1 MALTAIRKDVQQKLF
16 VPDDE
21 RLHSILNLVKVD
33 GKKKKHTT
41 FLLTTE
47 HPISVRIYFV
57 KTDKDDSYKKKERFH
72 LRDVREVDGINPK
85 KAIVEFYLTMNDRRY
100 QMTAATSEEKDE
112 FIRELRKLAAQYL
125 PVQMPEFFNVPLHE
139 DRPDVDIIPVETKED
154 FEYPDI
160 KDMQL
165 TTAKEETDFR
175 RMLTKTEFT
184 LAEVDKFSEMLNAE
198 LQSLDGANI
207 QTMLG
212 SEVAVNSLI
221 AIIDAAMDTLRE
233 VEEEVDSYNDIL
245 ANVRKSMDIMDEKD
259 SLVVV
264 ERRNKEKLQVELH
277 SFLSAMDAVTTS
289 HIRTLNE
296 ANFNDAASIA
306 RCSEAARAVSQ
317 FWHGK
322 VPKALVQ
329 MKAYQEKNKGLAVID
344 MFVDRLKSHLSAL
357 FQNLSNMDY
366 ESDGT
371 WTRQIPKQTQRFR
384 ALMPLG
390 ELTGWLKANRPKHYN
405 ASIVQYVTSTRE
417 LYKRLF
423 DTFFDNLIAE
433 VQRLGLMFLRWTE
446 NSLFVLGA
454 SNVSRVSSE
463 RSTVS
468 AVETTDFSQLSHLIE
483 TMLGELNPII
493 EAEQRFFVRF
503 FHINAELLAHAETTS
518 TGSGDSSSVGGK
530 STERVMND
538 QVRGYMSQLFEPLNP
553 QLDRFC
559 RAVCK
564 QGRSNVLLLFV
575 AASRRLIAPS
585 DPSSYFSVTFGS
597 LVVLIKRQFDIFMEE
612 LSREFSDVRISKRS
626 RVGILPTIDQ
636 FAKFQASAEKI
647 FEGAERRTDLE
658 KWYYQLYRS
667 VCDGINKAANSPN
680 SKYPASV
687 VKFENYHELYLRLS
701 ELKISALDAQRKDAK
716 ASKEENIDTYVKEH
730 MGRPLEKIHVIQQY
744 PGKEVKKGLDQLY
757 KKLEKHLVEQS
768 SLLQV
773 VWRHMQEQFLKQMQE
788 YQTLID
794 TCYRGGAKIEL
805 EVSVQDV
812 LSYFSEI
819 AQQH

>member
-1 MALTAIRKDVQQKLF
+1 
-16 VPDDE
+16 
-21 RLHSILNLVKVD
+21 
-33 GKKKKHTT
+33 
-41 FLLTTE
+41 
-47 HPISVRIYFV
+47 
-57 KTDKDDSYKKKERFH
+57 
-72 LRDVREVDGINPK
+72 
-85 KAIVEFYLTMNDRRY
+85 
-100 QMTAATSEEKDE
+100 
-112 FIRELRKLAAQYL
+112 
-125 PVQMPEFFNVPLHE
+125 
-139 DRPDVDIIPVETKED
+139 
-154 FEYPDI
+154 
-160 KDMQL
+160 
-165 TTAKEETDFR
+165 
-175 RMLTKTEFT
+175 
-184 LAEVDKFSEMLNAE
+184 
-198 LQSLDGANI
+198 
-207 QTMLG
+207 
-212 SEVAVNSLI
+212 
-221 AIIDAAMDTLRE
+221 
-233 VEEEVDSYNDIL
+233 
-245 ANVRKSMDIMDEKD
+245 
-259 SLVVV
+259 
-264 ERRNKEKLQVELH
+264 
-277 SFLSAMDAVTTS
+277 
-289 HIRTLNE
+289 
-296 ANFNDAASIA
+296 
-306 RCSEAARAVSQ
+306 
-317 FWHGK
+317 
-322 VPKALVQ
+322 
-329 MKAYQEKNKGLAVID
+329 
-344 MFVDRLKSHLSAL
+344 
-357 FQNLSNMDY
+357 
-366 ESDGT
+366 
-371 WTRQIPKQTQRFR
+371 
-384 ALMPLG
+384 
-390 ELTGWLKANRPKHYN
+390 
-405 ASIVQYVTSTRE
+405 
-417 LYKRLF
+417 
-423 DTFFDNLIAE
+423 
-433 VQRLGLMFLRWTE
+433 
-446 NSLFVLGA
+446 
-454 SNVSRVSSE
+454 
-463 RSTVS
+463 
-468 AVETTDFSQLSHLIE
+468 
-483 TMLGELNPII
+483 
-493 EAEQRFFVRF
+493 
-503 FHINAELLAHAETTS
+503 
-518 TGSGDSSSVGGK
+518 
-530 STERVMND
+530 MND

-636 FAKFQASAEKI
+636 FAKFLASAEKI

-730 MGRPLEKIHVIQQY
+730 MGRPFEKIHLFVEHIHNAIQTRGIKPEEISYQPQFSRMELKKVIQQY
-744 PGKEVKKGLDQLY
+744 PGKEVKKGLEQLY